1 MAMSRKRRV
10 LAARGMIEVR
20 WVQIS
25 TVLHEIM
32 MHEQTEQMYEPMPE
46 VQLPSCSCSD
56 HQDASFKRTFFMP
69 VFLWN

>member
-10 LAARGMIEVR
+10 LAARGIIEVR
-20 WVQIS
+20 LLQIN

-32 MHEQTEQMYEPMPE
+32 MHEQQTEQMYEPMAE
-46 VQLPSCSCSD
+46 RQLPCSCSD
-56 HQDASFKRTFFMP
+56 HKDVSFKRTFFMP